1 MQRKAGL
8 LTRGSA
14 QAGSQSGKCFAG
26 SQELMRFMPL
36 LSKKYCVEDATTNMS
51 IKNWYNEHR

>member
-14 QAGSQSGKCFAG
+14 QAASQSGKCFAG
-26 SQELMRFMPL
+26 NQELVGFMPL
-36 LSKKYCVEDATTNMS
+36 LSKKYCVEMLQQ
-51 IKNWYNEHR
+51 IRQ